1 MKYMHENHTMS
12 FFSEKFL
19 KSHISKIINFYYP
32 RCMDYNYG
40 GYINQFYDNGD
51 IADYNTKHLVGT
63 CRFIYNFSTCY
74 NIFNEDK
81 YLKAA
86 QHGINFLYNNH
97 RREDG
102 SYVWVINKD
111 KIEDKTRHCY
121 GMAFVLL
128 TYAIATKNK
137 IDEENNRNKIYETFD
152 FLEKFFYEK
161 NFEMYLDV
169 IDGNDLRKVDNY
181 RGQNANMHLCEA
193 LLCCFEAT
201 KDKIFIERAK
211 KIANKICNEFAYMK
225 DYIWEHYNEK
235 WEHDWEY
242 NINDPKHLFR
252 PYGFLPG
259 HFFEW
264 AKLLMNIY
272 RHHKEE
278 WLIEKAKSLFKISIE
293 NSWDQI
299 NGGIFYTFDREKN
312 ILDTDKYYWVHS
324 EMIAAS
330 AGLHKLTGN
339 TIYLEWYNRC
349 WEYVIK
355 NFSDEKYGGW
365 FRILNKKNEKYDNYK
380 SPPAKT
386 DYHPIAACSE
396 SILYFNY

>member
-1 MKYMHENHTMS
+1 MA

-19 KSHISKIINFYYP
+19 LDHIYKIINFYYP
-32 RCMDYNYG
+32 KCIDKKYG
-40 GYINQFYDNGD
+40 GYINQFYDDGE
-51 IADYNTKHLVGT
+51 IADYDTKHIVGT

-74 NIFNEDK
+74 NLFKNNDFAEAAK
-81 YLKAA
+81 HGLK
-86 QHGINFLYNNH
+86 FLYNKH
-97 RREDG
+97 KRKDG
-102 SYVWVINKD
+102 SYIWVMDKD
-111 KIEDKTRHCY
+111 QISDKTRHCY

-128 TYAIATKNK
+128 AYAIATKYKIEEEDNK
-137 IDEENNRNKIYETFD
+137 NKIYETFN
-152 FLEKFFYEK
+152 FLENYFFEKKFG
-161 NFEMYLDV
+161 MYVDV
-169 IDGNDLRKVDNY
+169 IDGDNFNTIDNY

-193 LLCCFEAT
+193 LLCCYEAT
-201 KDKIFIERAK
+201 RDTIFLKRAK
-211 KIANKICNEFAYMK
+211 NIANKICNDLSYK
-225 DYIWEHYNEK
+225 DNYVWEHYNEN

-272 RHHKEE
+272 RHDNEN
-278 WLIEKAKSLFKISIE
+278 WLIKKSEALFDISIT
-293 NSWDQI
+293 NSWDKK
-299 NGGIFYTFDREKN
+299 NGGIFYTFDREKK

-324 EMIAAS
+324 EMIAAA
-330 AGLHKLTGN
+330 AGLHKLTNN
-339 TIYLEWYNRC
+339 TMYLEWYDRC
-349 WEYVIK
+349 WEYVTQ

-365 FRILNKKNEKYDNYK
+365 YRVLNVKNEKYDNYK

-396 SILYFNY
+396 ALLYLNF